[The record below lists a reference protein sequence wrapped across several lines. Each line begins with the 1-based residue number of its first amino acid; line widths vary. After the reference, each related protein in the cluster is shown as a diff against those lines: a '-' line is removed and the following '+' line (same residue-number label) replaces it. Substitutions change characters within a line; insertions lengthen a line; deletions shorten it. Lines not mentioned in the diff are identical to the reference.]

1 MARRHEH
8 TQEQIREMALSA
20 IEQLLS
26 ELPAEKL
33 SVRKIASIIN
43 YTPGTLYTLFQHQ
56 NDMLL
61 QVNGRTLDRL
71 YQQLTSHQAKPNL
84 SPEQATN
91 ALAKQYLQFATT
103 EPNHWALV
111 FNHKMP
117 EGELVPEW
125 HQQKINR
132 LFKLVEEQLI
142 QLCPNKSAEDI
153 SLTARTLWGSV
164 HGITSLALGDK
175 LFISNTTSA
184 EYMLEQLVHHFL
196 TGLVQTN

>member
-8 TQEQIREMALSA
+8 TQEQIKEMALKA
-20 IEQLLS
+20 IEQLLD
-26 ELPAEKL
+26 ELPADKL

-71 YQQLTSHQAKPNL
+71 YQQLTDSGSQNDQ
-84 SPEQATN
+84 SPEKAIST
-91 ALAKQYLQFATT
+91 LAKCYLQFAAT

-111 FNHKMP
+111 FTHKMSND
-117 EGELVPEW
+117 ESVPEW

-132 LFKLVEEQLI
+132 LFELVEDQLA
-142 QLCPNKSAEDI
+142 QLSPNKSTEAI
-153 SLTARTLWGSV
+153 KLTARTLWGSV

-184 EYMLEQLVHHFL
+184 EYMLEQLIHYFL
-196 TGLVQTN
+196 TGLTS

>member
-8 TQEQIREMALSA
+8 TQEQIKEMVLSA
-20 IEQLLS
+20 IEQLLD
-26 ELPAEKL
+26 ELPADKL
-33 SVRKIASIIN
+33 SVRKIATIIN

-71 YQQLTSHQAKPNL
+71 YKQLTNSCSQNDQ
-84 SPEQATN
+84 SPEKAIGT
-91 ALAKQYLQFATT
+91 LAKCYLQFAVT
-103 EPNHWALV
+103 EPNHWTLV
-111 FNHKMP
+111 FTHKMSND
-117 EGELVPEW
+117 ELVPEW

-132 LFKLVEEQLI
+132 LFQLVEDQLA
-142 QLCPNKSAEDI
+142 QLCPNKSTEEI
-153 SLTARTLWGSV
+153 QLTARTLWGSV

-184 EYMLEQLVHHFL
+184 EYMLEQLIHHFL
-196 TGLVQTN
+196 AGLTS